1 MRGKVYIVGAGP
13 GDPELLTL
21 KAIRVLS
28 LADVVLHDELVN
40 LAVFQHVRAG
50 AMIENVGK
58 RSGGKHYPQAA
69 IHSSML
75 FHASQ
80 GRCVVRLK
88 GGDPSLFGRL
98 GEELAALREAGL
110 DFEIVP
116 GITAAV
122 ACAAE
127 AKIPLT
133 DRNAASSVMFISGHC
148 CAANSQT
155 DLATA
160 VRSGST
166 IALYM
171 PGDCAAV
178 AERLMRA
185 GIPGDMPC
193 AIVANASLA
202 TEQILQTELARVG
215 DARTGSSPKLMII
228 GEVARLPEVASCAY
242 AASSFV
248 PLPSSSPNERW
259 FSIRS

>member
-1 MRGKVYIVGAGP
+1 MAGKVYIVGAGP

-21 KAIRVLS
+21 RAIRVLG
-28 LADVVLHDELVN
+28 LADVILHDELVN
-40 LAVFQHVRAG
+40 LAVLQHARPG
-50 AMIENVGK
+50 AIIENVGK
-58 RSGGKHYPQAA
+58 RSGGKHYPQPA

-75 FHASQ
+75 FHGSQ

-98 GEELAALREAGL
+98 GEELTALREAGL
-110 DFEIVP
+110 EFEIVP

-133 DRNAASSVMFISGHC
+133 DRGAASSVMFISGHC
-148 CAANSQT
+148 CAANT
-155 DLATA
+155 HPDWEAA

-171 PGDCAAV
+171 PGDCSAV

-185 GIPGDMPC
+185 GFRADTPC
-193 AIVANASLA
+193 AIIANASLA
-202 TEQILQTELARVG
+202 TEEILQTELARVAE
-215 DARTGSSPKLMII
+215 ARIGSSPKLMII
-228 GEVARLPEVASCAY
+228 GEVARLPEVTSRAY
-242 AASSFV
+242 AASFL
-248 PLPSSSPNERW
+248 PLPSSSPSERW
-259 FSIRS
+259 LSISS

>member
-1 MRGKVYIVGAGP
+1 MPGKVYIVGAGP

-21 KAIRVLS
+21 KAVRALG

-40 LAVFQHVRAG
+40 LAVLQYVRSG
-50 AMIENVGK
+50 ALIENVGK
-58 RSGGKHYPQAA
+58 RSGGKHYPQTA
-69 IHSSML
+69 INSSML

-98 GEELAALREAGL
+98 GEELTALREAGL
-110 DFEIVP
+110 EFEVVP
-116 GITAAV
+116 GVTAAV

-133 DRNAASSVMFISGHC
+133 DRNAASSVMFLSGHC
-148 CAANSQT
+148 CTANAQPDWEAA
-155 DLATA
+155 
-160 VRSGST
+160 VHSGST

-178 AERLMRA
+178 AERLIRA

-193 AIVANASLA
+193 VIIANATLP
-202 TEQILQTELARVG
+202 TEEIFQTELERV
-215 DARTGSSPKLMII
+215 AEMRIGSSPKLMIV
-228 GEVARLPEVASCAY
+228 GEVARLPELTHCGY
-242 AASSFV
+242 AASSFMPV
-248 PLPSSSPNERW
+248 PPSSPVESSR
-259 FSIRS
+259 SIAS

>member
-1 MRGKVYIVGAGP
+1 MPGKVYIVGAGP

-40 LAVFQHVRAG
+40 LAVLQHARPG
-50 AMIENVGK
+50 AIIENVGK
-58 RSGGKHYPQAA
+58 RSGGKHYPQTA

-75 FHASQ
+75 FHANQ

-98 GEELAALREAGL
+98 GEELTVLGEAGL
-110 DFEIVP
+110 EFEIVP

-127 AKIPLT
+127 AKVPLT
-133 DRNAASSVMFISGHC
+133 DRNSAPSVMFISGHC
-148 CAANSQT
+148 CTANAQP
-155 DLATA
+155 DWEAA

-171 PGDCAAV
+171 PGDCAMV

-185 GIPGDMPC
+185 GLRGDTPC

-202 TEQILQTELARVG
+202 TEEISHTELSRVA
-215 DARTGSSPKLMII
+215 DARTGASPKLMII
-228 GEVARLPEVASCAY
+228 GEVARLPEVTSCAY
-242 AASSFV
+242 AASRFM
-248 PLPSSSPNERW
+248 PLPFSWPVERSQ
-259 FSIRS
+259 SIRS